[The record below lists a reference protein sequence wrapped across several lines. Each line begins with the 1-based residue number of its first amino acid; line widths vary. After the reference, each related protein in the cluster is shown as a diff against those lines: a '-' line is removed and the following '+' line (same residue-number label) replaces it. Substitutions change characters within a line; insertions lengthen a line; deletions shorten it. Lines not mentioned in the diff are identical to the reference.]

1 MHAPDPEPPG
11 SAPAPRAP
19 RPGRRWPP
27 ALAALLASLA
37 PYGERAPLGALLLGL
52 SSGFPIA
59 MIAAT
64 LSTRLAEAGMARPAV
79 TAFGVFILVYNFKF
93 LWAPLIDRFSPPVL
107 GRLVGQRRAWLL
119 VIAPLVAASVVWLG
133 TVDPVAE
140 LDRLVI
146 AVFAVAFFGA
156 TFDIVIDAYRTES
169 LEPRQFGP
177 GAGMS
182 QYGWRLG
189 NAGAAALA
197 LVVAERA
204 GWPMAYAAAT
214 FFALP
219 ALLAALLLGEPTR
232 RLEALAAEGAPR
244 GGLGATFVAPL
255 ADFLARPNAG
265 LVLAFILLHKLG
277 DTMANL
283 TLRLLFNDLGFS
295 KDEVAA
301 FDVGFGLVATLAGV
315 LVGGLVYTRIGM
327 MKTMWI
333 SLILMAITNLG
344 FAALA
349 LVGHSNWAMAA
360 AIGFENFAS
369 GIGGVAIVA
378 YLSFLCNVRFTATQ
392 FALLSAMASIMGR
405 AVSALGAGALIDL
418 MGYPAYYALT
428 TVLAVPGILI
438 FRALMRR
445 DRELLAAAEQAD
457 RAAREASAAGPGQV
471 QTGLS
476 YSAAKPPPA

>member
-1 MHAPDPEPPG
+1 MGKAMHPPDIERARRPDEPG
-11 SAPAPRAP
+11 
-19 RPGRRWPP
+19 GG
-27 ALAALLASLA
+27 ALARLAGALK
-37 PYGERAPLGALLLGL
+37 PYLERAPVGALLLGL

-93 LWAPLIDRFSPPVL
+93 LWAPLIDRYSPPLL
-107 GRLVGQRRAWLL
+107 GRLVGQRRAWLM
-119 VIAPLVAASVVWLG
+119 VIAPLVVASVVWLG
-133 TVDPVAE
+133 SVDPVTQV
-140 LDRLVI
+140 DQLVM
-146 AVFAVAFFGA
+146 AVFTVAFFGA
-156 TFDIVIDAYRTES
+156 TFDIIIDAYRTES

-214 FFALP
+214 LFALP
-219 ALLAALLLGEPTR
+219 ALVAALLLGEPTR
-232 RLEALAAEGAPR
+232 RLAALAEEGAPK
-244 GGLGATFVAPL
+244 GGFRATFLAPL
-255 ADFLARPNAG
+255 QDFLTRPNAW
-265 LVLAFILLHKLG
+265 LVLLFILLHKLG

-301 FDVGFGLVATLAGV
+301 YDVGFGLVATLAGV
-315 LVGGLVYTRIGM
+315 LIGGIIYTRIGM
-327 MKTMWI
+327 MRTMWL

-349 LVGHSNWAMAA
+349 VIGHNNWAMAA

-418 MGYPAYYALT
+418 MGYPAYYVLT
-428 TVLAVPGILI
+428 TVLALPGILL
-438 FRALMRR
+438 FRELMRR
-445 DRELLAAAEQAD
+445 DRELLALAKAEEA
-457 RAAREASAAGPGQV
+457 RAAGAA
-471 QTGLS
+471 
-476 YSAAKPPPA
+476 

>member
-1 MHAPDPEPPG
+1 MRPPEIDRGTGPGVPDPGPLARLG
-11 SAPAPRAP
+11 D
-19 RPGRRWPP
+19 
-27 ALAALLASLA
+27 ALK
-37 PYGERAPLGALLLGL
+37 PYVERAPVGALLLGL

-93 LWAPLIDRFSPPVL
+93 LWAPLIDRYSPPIL
-107 GRLVGQRRAWLL
+107 GRLVGQRRAWLMVL
-119 VIAPLVAASVVWLG
+119 APCVVASVIWLG
-133 TVDPVAE
+133 SVDPVTQV
-140 LDRLVI
+140 DQLVM
-146 AVFAVAFFGA
+146 AVFTVAFFGA
-156 TFDIVIDAYRTES
+156 TFDVIIDAYRTES

-214 FFALP
+214 LFAFP

-232 RLEALAAEGAPR
+232 RLEALAEEGAPR
-244 GGLGATFVAPL
+244 GGFRETFIAPL
-255 ADFLARPNAG
+255 ADFLTRPNAW
-265 LVLAFILLHKLG
+265 LVLLFILMHKLG

-301 FDVGFGLVATLAGV
+301 YDVGFGLFATLAGV
-315 LVGGLVYTRIGM
+315 LIGGVIYTRIGM
-327 MKTMWI
+327 MRTMWLA
-333 SLILMAITNLG
+333 LILMAITNLG

-349 LVGHSNWAMAA
+349 MVGHNNWAMAA

-418 MGYPAYYALT
+418 MGYPAYYVLT
-428 TVLAVPGILI
+428 TVLALPGILI
-438 FRALMRR
+438 FRELMRR
-445 DRELLAAAEQAD
+445 DRALLAEAERLEREEREA
-457 RAAREASAAGPGQV
+457 RAAGAA
-471 QTGLS
+471 
-476 YSAAKPPPA
+476 